1 MRKTPVGLFAPFPR
15 RCLASF
21 FSLLILVSCSQR
33 KSLPQVL
40 TESFTH
46 HLQQIDSSAT
56 LDSIH
61 ILWNIRVTQRL
72 GRIIDD
78 SIYMREFVRVQAQLA
93 GARVKNDKD
102 SIEFYQYEADYMKK
116 ETDSITRS
124 IALGDTIRQ
133 WGHLV
138 GCAYYL
144 TKNRQK
150 KSDSTYIFIDSTAT
164 MRFTDLMDQAL
175 QRTVATMN

>member
-1 MRKTPVGLFAPFPR
+1 MRKTPLSLAP
-15 RCLASF
+15 LL
-21 FSLLILVSCSQR
+21 SLLILVSCSQR
-33 KSLPQVL
+33 KALPQVL
-40 TESFTH
+40 NESFTH

-116 ETDSITRS
+116 ETDSITQS

-144 TKNRQK
+144 TKGPSKRV
-150 KSDSTYIFIDSTAT
+150 DSTYIFIDSTAT
-164 MRFTDLMDQAL
+164 MRFTDLMDEAL
-175 QRTVATMN
+175 KRTVATMN